1 MIHKVWM
8 TKYEVK
14 NIQLCIMTT
23 NRLILATGREKDSS
37 SMSCFFCYIL
47 IVFVFHI
54 TFHKAARH
62 DIAEILLR
70 LALNTNQSLQQHV
83 HDFVYVSI

>member
-23 NRLILATGREKDSS
+23 NRLILAKGRE
-37 SMSCFFCYIL
+37 
-47 IVFVFHI
+47 
-54 TFHKAARH
+54 
-62 DIAEILLR
+62 
-70 LALNTNQSLQQHV
+70 NTHGKRINY
-83 HDFVYVSI
+83 VYCGRGH